1 MLGSGARL
9 IKFILKRVFW
19 LVILLLGLS
28 YACFAMVHFSKGS
41 VVYAKSPQGV
51 SEELKKQI
59 EANLNLDKPLNE
71 QYLAWLGAAI
81 KGDFSHSLI
90 TGESVNEIIAQ
101 RLSATL
107 ILGGLSLF
115 VLFALSLVFALIS
128 VINKDKF
135 IDKALNFIS
144 MGFFATPSFAICL
157 LLILFFSV
165 YLGVLPS
172 SNIAD
177 LGFENDVLNRLTHL
191 ILPVSALVLA
201 HLGAYLRIFRTILLE
216 SFNQNFIEAA
226 FARGLSTKSIYFH
239 LVLKHALP
247 PILVYFA
254 ANSVAFLMNTYVV
267 ESVFAYVGL
276 GNLVIESIIF
286 KDYPVILAI
295 VVLSIVGVVVLNFFA
310 ELCAN
315 LLDTRKIYA

>member
-1 MLGSGARL
+1 MIRL
-9 IKFILKRVFW
+9 ILKRVFW
-19 LVILLLGLS
+19 LVALLVGIS
-28 YACFAMVHFSKGS
+28 YACFAMIYFSKGS
-41 VVYAKSPQGV
+41 VIYSKSPQGV
-51 SEELKKQI
+51 SEELKMQI
-59 EANLNLDKPLNE
+59 ESNLNLDKPLNY
-71 QYLAWLGAAI
+71 QYLAWLGSAI

-90 TGESVNEIIAQ
+90 TGESVNEIIAE
-101 RLSATL
+101 RLGATL

-115 VLFALSLVFALIS
+115 VLFVFSLFFALIS
-128 VINKDKF
+128 VIYKDKF

-144 MGFFATPSFAICL
+144 MTFFATPAFAICL

-177 LGFENDVLNRLTHL
+177 LGLENDLLNRFIHL

-216 SFNQNFIEAA
+216 SLNQNFVEAA
-226 FARGLSTKSIYFH
+226 FARGLSTKKIYFH

-247 PILVYFA
+247 PILVYFT

-267 ESVFAYVGL
+267 ESVFAYGGI

-286 KDYPVILAI
+286 KDYPVSLAV
-295 VVLSIVGVVVLNFFA
+295 VVLSIVGVVVLNFLA

-315 LLDTRKIYA
+315 VLDTRKIYA

>member
-1 MLGSGARL
+1 
-9 IKFILKRVFW
+9 
-19 LVILLLGLS
+19 
-28 YACFAMVHFSKGS
+28 MVHLSKGS
-41 VVYAKSPQGV
+41 VVYAKAPQGV

-71 QYLAWLGAAI
+71 QYLAWLSAAI

-101 RLSATL
+101 RLGATL

-128 VINKDKF
+128 VMNKDKF

-172 SNIAD
+172 SNTAD

-201 HLGAYLRIFRTILLE
+201 HLGAYLRIFRTILLD
-216 SFNQNFIEAA
+216 SLNQNFIEAA
-226 FARGLSTKSIYFH
+226 FARGLSAKNIYFH

-254 ANSVAFLMNTYVV
+254 ANSVAFLMNAYVV
-267 ESVFAYVGL
+267 ESVFAYGGL

-286 KDYPVILAI
+286 KDYPVILAV